1 MAASGHL
8 QPSNVT
14 TFRDGLAHNSWGQDS
29 KVTLHY
35 IPCRRIVKQYCGTSA
50 PRQTASGVSGELAV
64 SFNQAKAPGVWGA
77 NSHAWGFV
85 YSLSNVGSRVLTP
98 AHGSCRA
105 LSWRSRLPS
114 CSLGAPQEPGKAPPA
129 KAKVAHLH
137 AEKEI
142 HVPLPLFCDSSGCP
156 QPLSTFLRL
165 PVGRHSMLNA
175 KALRKM
181 EQLDS
186 NLFRCY
192 LPSIDLFS
200 IQVVPVIDLCVSCN
214 DHECVVELLS
224 CKFEGSEAI
233 QRQNKRFAATL
244 QNRLL
249 WTTRSTGERTLTS
262 RVRLDVSLEVFTLP
276 FTMLPISAV
285 EVPGS
290 KILQAMLERLVPLF
304 IEQLTEDYRR
314 WARGEV
320 SDTAAGGR
328 AGVQYAATASTRGP
342 GEQPAVNATH
352 GGVGREIT
360 DPGYS
365 AGPRTSVAE
374 EMGHLPYGAVQINLE
389 VKR

>member
-1 MAASGHL
+1 MKASHEAA
-8 QPSNVT
+8 
-14 TFRDGLAHNSWGQDS
+14 
-29 KVTLHY
+29 
-35 IPCRRIVKQYCGTSA
+35 
-50 PRQTASGVSGELAV
+50 E
-64 SFNQAKAPGVWGA
+64 
-77 NSHAWGFV
+77 
-85 YSLSNVGSRVLTP
+85 SR
-98 AHGSCRA
+98 
-105 LSWRSRLPS
+105 
-114 CSLGAPQEPGKAPPA
+114 PA

-142 HVPLPLFCDSSGCP
+142 HVPMPLFHDSSGTP

-165 PVGRHSMLNA
+165 AVGRHSMLNA

-192 LPSIDLFS
+192 LPGIDLFS

-249 WTTRSTGERTLTS
+249 WTTQSSGERTLIS

-276 FTMLPISAV
+276 FTVLPISAV

-304 IEQLTEDYRR
+304 VDQLIEDYGR

-320 SDTAAGGR
+320 SDTADGTRVGGQAAAR
-328 AGVQYAATASTRGP
+328 ANGTGGGATGSSVMDT
-342 GEQPAVNATH
+342 V
-352 GGVGREIT
+352 
-360 DPGYS
+360 YS
-365 AGPRTSVAE
+365 ARASDCTAE
-374 EMGHLPYGAVQINLE
+374 ETGHLPNGIAPVGME
-389 VKR
+389 VKSRGLR